1 MLAETDTERDAFLAV
16 VYANADWVRAEFDAI
31 VAASWDEPPAGAER
45 PDRPVAVPPPANG
58 TSSGDDRM
66 PAERPVAAWPARER
80 SPPGHHTG
88 RAMVVSVVVAVG
100 RERGG

>member
-1 MLAETDTERDAFLAV
+1 MLAEADTERDAFLAV
-16 VYANADWVRAEFDAI
+16 VYANDDWVRAEFDAI

-58 TSSGDDRM
+58 SGSGDDRM

-80 SPPGHHTG
+80 SPPGS
-88 RAMVVSVVVAVG
+88 RAGVRWSSASSSW
-100 RERGG
+100 

>member
-45 PDRPVAVPPPANG
+45 PDRPVAVPPPANRTG
-58 TSSGDDRM
+58 FGDDRM

-80 SPPGHHTG
+80 SPPGRRAGG
-88 RAMVVSVVVAVG
+88 RWSSASSSW
-100 RERGG
+100 